1 MENYSKWIGI
11 DESGKGDF
19 FGNLTVAGVIFE
31 DSKKEFFK
39 KLNVRDSKKISDLRI
54 KYLSSIIRK
63 NLKYQIL
70 SISPKRFNEIY
81 KNFKN
86 INMLLGWAYSKI
98 ILNLIKKE
106 MVQLI
111 VVDKFTTKNY
121 IDFYL
126 KDRIKDIE
134 KIELIHGES
143 DIGVA
148 SASILARDSFLKSLE
163 NLKEKWN
170 FDFPK
175 GANEITVEKGIE
187 FVKKYGVNSLKEV
200 SKTNFKNYKKILESL
215 NQFENFNKGGGED
228 V

>member
-1 MENYSKWIGI
+1 MNYFKWIAI

-31 DSKKEFFK
+31 DSKKEFFT
-39 KLNVRDSKKISDLRI
+39 KLNVRDSKKISDSRI
-54 KYLSSIIRK
+54 KYLSYIIRK

-86 INMLLGWAYSKI
+86 INILLGWAYSKI

-106 MVQLI
+106 KVPLI

-121 IDFYL
+121 IDFFL
-126 KDRIKDIE
+126 KERIKDVE
-134 KIELIHGES
+134 KIELVHGES

-163 NLKEKWN
+163 SLKEKWN

-187 FVKKYGVNSLKEV
+187 FVKKYGINSLKEV
-200 SKTNFKNYKKILESL
+200 SKTNFKNYKKIIESL
-215 NQFENFNKGGGED
+215 NKGGLD

>member
-1 MENYSKWIGI
+1 MVNYFKWIAI

-31 DSKKEFFK
+31 DSKKEFFT
-39 KLNVRDSKKISDLRI
+39 KLNVRDSKKISDSRI
-54 KYLSSIIRK
+54 KYLSYIIRK

-86 INMLLGWAYSKI
+86 INILLGWAYSKI

-106 MVQLI
+106 KVPLI

-121 IDFYL
+121 IDFFL
-126 KDRIKDIE
+126 KERIKDVE
-134 KIELIHGES
+134 KIELVHGES

-163 NLKEKWN
+163 SLKEKWN

-187 FVKKYGVNSLKEV
+187 FVKKYGINSLKEV
-200 SKTNFKNYKKILESL
+200 SKTNFKNYKKIIESL
-215 NQFENFNKGGGED
+215 NKGGLD
-228 V
+228 VW